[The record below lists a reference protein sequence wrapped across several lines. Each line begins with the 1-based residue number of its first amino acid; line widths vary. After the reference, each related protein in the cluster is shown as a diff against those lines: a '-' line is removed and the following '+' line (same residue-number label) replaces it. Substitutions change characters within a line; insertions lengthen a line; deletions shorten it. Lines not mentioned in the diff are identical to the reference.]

1 MHIFLLTIYLS
12 RLFPYNRVMLIPK
25 VKLNGLITIPSSK
38 SQTIRA
44 LLISV
49 FSRGISYIKH
59 PLISD
64 DTKSCINAV
73 KAMGGVVTI
82 GDNSDI
88 TVDATSA
95 FFDMD
100 ELFIDAGNSGTTEY
114 LSLPMLASLGIK
126 VTIDGDEMLRKRPL
140 KPLLDALESL
150 GAETESTN
158 GFPPATLRG
167 PLDGGECTIECKTS
181 QYLSGLL
188 LGAPLATGD
197 SHIKC
202 SVLFEKPYVKM
213 TLKWLDEEEIEYKIS
228 DDLEEAWIKGGQSY
242 KPLDTYI
249 EGDFSSA
256 SFFFVAAAIHNSE
269 VTVEGLVKDS
279 TQGDKEILNILEK
292 MGCTIEWN
300 GNKVTVKGPEKLK
313 GGVFDLNAIPD
324 TLPALAV
331 AASFAYGD
339 TILGNVEQA
348 RIKETDRIRVMREN
362 LNALGV
368 DAEESRDSLI
378 IHGKGKVKGGSVK
391 GYGDHRVIMAL
402 SILGTKTEEPTDID
416 DISAASVTFPTFFE
430 LLKQLEK

>member
-1 MHIFLLTIYLS
+1 MI
-12 RLFPYNRVMLIPK
+12 IPS
-25 VKLNGLITIPSSK
+25 VKLSGKIIIPSSK

-49 FSRGISYIKH
+49 FSRGVSYIKH

-64 DTKSCINAV
+64 DTESCINAV
-73 KAMGGVVTI
+73 KAMGADVSILENG
-82 GDNSDI
+82 NI
-88 TVDATSA
+88 TVDATYA
-95 FFDMD
+95 FSDMD
-100 ELFIDAGNSGTTEY
+100 ELSIDAGNSGTTEY
-114 LSLPMLASLGIK
+114 LSLPMLSSLGIQ
-126 VTIDGDEMLRKRPL
+126 VNIDGDEMLRKRPL

-150 GAETESTN
+150 GAETESTE
-158 GFPPATLRG
+158 GFPPASIRG

-188 LGAPLATGD
+188 LGAPLAIGD

-213 TLKWLDEEEIEYKIS
+213 TLKWLDDHGIKYRIS
-228 DDLEEAWIKGGQSY
+228 DDLEEVWVKGGQSY

-256 SFFFVAAAIHNSE
+256 SFFFVAAAIHGTE
-269 VTVEGLVKDS
+269 VTVEGLDKNS

-292 MGCTIEWN
+292 MGCSIKWN
-300 GNKVTVKGPEKLK
+300 GMAVTVKGPEKLK

-324 TLPALAV
+324 TLPALSV
-331 AASFAYGD
+331 AAAFAEGD

-348 RIKETDRIRVMREN
+348 RIKETDRIKVMREN
-362 LNALGV
+362 LNELGV
-368 DAEESRDSLI
+368 EAEERRDALI
-378 IHGKGKVKGGSVK
+378 IHGNGSVKGGKAK

-402 SILGTKTEEPTDID
+402 AILGTKTEEETEID
-416 DISAASVTFPTFFE
+416 DVSAASVTFPTFFD
-430 LLKQLEK
+430 LLEKLEK

>member
-1 MHIFLLTIYLS
+1 MI
-12 RLFPYNRVMLIPK
+12 IPS
-25 VKLNGLITIPSSK
+25 VKLSGKIIIPSSK

-49 FSRGISYIKH
+49 FSRGVSYIKH

-64 DTKSCINAV
+64 DTESCINAV
-73 KAMGGVVTI
+73 KAMGADVSILENG
-82 GDNSDI
+82 DI
-88 TVDATSA
+88 TVDATYA
-95 FFDMD
+95 FSDMD
-100 ELFIDAGNSGTTEY
+100 ELSIDAGNSGTTEY
-114 LSLPMLASLGIK
+114 LSLPMLSSLGIQ
-126 VTIDGDEMLRKRPL
+126 VNIDGDEMLRKRPL

-158 GFPPATLRG
+158 GFPPASIRG

-188 LGAPLATGD
+188 LGAPLAIGD

-213 TLKWLDEEEIEYKIS
+213 TLKWLDDQGIKYRIS
-228 DDLEEAWIKGGQSY
+228 DDLEEVWVKGGQSY

-256 SFFFVAAAIHNSE
+256 SFFFVAAAIHGTE
-269 VTVEGLVKDS
+269 VTVEGLDKNS

-292 MGCTIEWN
+292 MGCSIKWN
-300 GNKVTVKGPEKLK
+300 GMAVTVKGPEKLK

-324 TLPALAV
+324 TLPALSV
-331 AASFAYGD
+331 AAAFAEGD
-339 TILGNVEQA
+339 TILKNVEQA
-348 RIKETDRIRVMREN
+348 RIKETDRIKVMREN
-362 LNALGV
+362 LNELGV
-368 DAEESRDSLI
+368 EAEERRDALI
-378 IHGKGKVKGGSVK
+378 IHGNGSVKGGKAK

-402 SILGTKTEEPTDID
+402 AVLGTKTEEETEID
-416 DISAASVTFPTFFE
+416 DVSAASVTFPTFFD
-430 LLKQLEK
+430 LLEKLEK

>member
-1 MHIFLLTIYLS
+1 MI
-12 RLFPYNRVMLIPK
+12 IPS
-25 VKLNGLITIPSSK
+25 VKLSGKIIIPSSK

-49 FSRGISYIKH
+49 FSRGVSYIKH

-64 DTKSCINAV
+64 DTESCINAV
-73 KAMGGVVTI
+73 KAMGADVNILENG
-82 GDNSDI
+82 DI
-88 TVDATSA
+88 TVDATYA
-95 FFDMD
+95 FSDMD
-100 ELFIDAGNSGTTEY
+100 ELSIDAGNSGTTEY
-114 LSLPMLASLGIK
+114 LSLPMLSSLGIQ
-126 VTIDGDEMLRKRPL
+126 VNIDGDEMLRKRPL

-150 GAETESTN
+150 GAETESTE
-158 GFPPATLRG
+158 GFPPASIRG

-188 LGAPLATGD
+188 LGAPLAIGD

-213 TLKWLDEEEIEYKIS
+213 TLKWLDDQGIKYRIS
-228 DDLEEAWIKGGQSY
+228 DDLEEVWVKGGQSY

-256 SFFFVAAAIHNSE
+256 SFFFVAAAIHGTE
-269 VTVEGLVKDS
+269 VTVEGLDKNS

-292 MGCTIEWN
+292 MGCSIKWN
-300 GNKVTVKGPEKLK
+300 GMAVTVKGPEKLK

-324 TLPALAV
+324 TLPALSV
-331 AASFAYGD
+331 AAAFAEGD

-348 RIKETDRIRVMREN
+348 RIKETDRIKVMREN
-362 LNALGV
+362 LNELGV
-368 DAEESRDSLI
+368 EAEERRDALVV
-378 IHGKGKVKGGSVK
+378 HGKGSVKGGKAK

-402 SILGTKTEEPTDID
+402 AILGTRTEEETEID
-416 DISAASVTFPTFFE
+416 DVSAASITFPTFFD
-430 LLKQLEK
+430 LLENLEK

>member
-1 MHIFLLTIYLS
+1 MI
-12 RLFPYNRVMLIPK
+12 IPS
-25 VKLNGLITIPSSK
+25 VKLSGKIIIPSSK

-49 FSRGISYIKH
+49 FSRGVSYIKH

-64 DTKSCINAV
+64 DTESCINAV
-73 KAMGGVVTI
+73 KAMGADVSILENG
-82 GDNSDI
+82 NI
-88 TVDATSA
+88 TVDATYA
-95 FFDMD
+95 FSDMD
-100 ELFIDAGNSGTTEY
+100 ELSIDAGNSGTTEY
-114 LSLPMLASLGIK
+114 LSLPMLSSLGIQ
-126 VTIDGDEMLRKRPL
+126 VNIDGDEMLRKRPL

-150 GAETESTN
+150 GAETESTE
-158 GFPPATLRG
+158 GFPPASIRG

-188 LGAPLATGD
+188 LGAPLAIGD

-213 TLKWLDEEEIEYKIS
+213 TLKWLDDQGIKYRIS
-228 DDLEEAWIKGGQSY
+228 DDLEEVWVKGGQSY

-256 SFFFVAAAIHNSE
+256 SFFFVAAAIHGTE
-269 VTVEGLVKDS
+269 VTVEGLDKNS

-292 MGCTIEWN
+292 MGCSIKWN
-300 GNKVTVKGPEKLK
+300 GMAVTVKGPEKLK

-324 TLPALAV
+324 TLPALSV
-331 AASFAYGD
+331 AAAFAEGD

-348 RIKETDRIRVMREN
+348 RIKETDRIKVMREN
-362 LNALGV
+362 LNELGV
-368 DAEESRDSLI
+368 EAEERRDALI
-378 IHGKGKVKGGSVK
+378 IHGNGSVKGGKAK

-402 SILGTKTEEPTDID
+402 AVLGTKTEEETEID
-416 DISAASVTFPTFFE
+416 DVSAASVTFPTFFD
-430 LLKQLEK
+430 LLEKLEK

>member
-1 MHIFLLTIYLS
+1 MI
-12 RLFPYNRVMLIPK
+12 IPS
-25 VKLNGLITIPSSK
+25 VKLSGKIIIPSSK

-49 FSRGISYIKH
+49 FSRGVSYIKH

-64 DTKSCINAV
+64 DTESCINAV
-73 KAMGGVVTI
+73 KAMGADVSILENG
-82 GDNSDI
+82 DI
-88 TVDATSA
+88 TVDATYA
-95 FFDMD
+95 FSDMD
-100 ELFIDAGNSGTTEY
+100 ELSIDAGNSGTTEY
-114 LSLPMLASLGIK
+114 LSLPMLSSLGIQ
-126 VTIDGDEMLRKRPL
+126 VNIDGDEMLRKRPL

-158 GFPPATLRG
+158 GFPPASIRG

-188 LGAPLATGD
+188 LGAPLAIGD

-202 SVLFEKPYVKM
+202 YVLFEKPYVKM
-213 TLKWLDEEEIEYKIS
+213 TLKWLDYQGIKYRIS
-228 DDLEEAWIKGGQSY
+228 DDLEEVWVKGGQSY

-256 SFFFVAAAIHNSE
+256 SFFFVAAAIHGTE
-269 VTVEGLVKDS
+269 VTVEGLDKNS

-292 MGCTIEWN
+292 MGCSIKWN
-300 GNKVTVKGPEKLK
+300 GMAVTVKGPEKLK

-324 TLPALAV
+324 TLPALSV
-331 AASFAYGD
+331 AAAFAEGD

-348 RIKETDRIRVMREN
+348 RIKETDRIKVMREN
-362 LNALGV
+362 LNELGV
-368 DAEESRDSLI
+368 EAEERRDALI
-378 IHGKGKVKGGSVK
+378 IHGNGSVKGGKAK

-402 SILGTKTEEPTDID
+402 AILGTKTEEKTEID
-416 DISAASVTFPTFFE
+416 DVSAASVTFPTFFD
-430 LLKQLEK
+430 LLEKLEK

>member
-1 MHIFLLTIYLS
+1 MI
-12 RLFPYNRVMLIPK
+12 IPS
-25 VKLNGLITIPSSK
+25 VKLSGKIIIPSSK

-49 FSRGISYIKH
+49 FSRGVSYIKH

-64 DTKSCINAV
+64 DTESCINAV
-73 KAMGGVVTI
+73 KAMGADVSILENG
-82 GDNSDI
+82 DI
-88 TVDATSA
+88 TVDATYA
-95 FFDMD
+95 FSDMD
-100 ELFIDAGNSGTTEY
+100 ELSIDAGNSGTTEY
-114 LSLPMLASLGIK
+114 LSLPMLSSLGIQ
-126 VTIDGDEMLRKRPL
+126 VNIDGDEMLRKRPL

-158 GFPPATLRG
+158 GFPPASIRG

-188 LGAPLATGD
+188 LGAPLAIGD
-197 SHIKC
+197 CHIKC

-213 TLKWLDEEEIEYKIS
+213 TLKWLDDQGIKYRIS
-228 DDLEEAWIKGGQSY
+228 DDLEEVWVKGGQSY

-256 SFFFVAAAIHNSE
+256 SFFFVAAAIHGTE
-269 VTVEGLVKDS
+269 VTVEGLDKNS

-292 MGCTIEWN
+292 MGCSIKWN
-300 GNKVTVKGPEKLK
+300 GIAVTVKGPEKLK

-324 TLPALAV
+324 TLPALSV
-331 AASFAYGD
+331 AAAFAEGD

-348 RIKETDRIRVMREN
+348 RIKETDRIKVMREN
-362 LNALGV
+362 LNELGV
-368 DAEESRDSLI
+368 EAEERRDALVV
-378 IHGKGKVKGGSVK
+378 HGNGSVKGGKAK

-402 SILGTKTEEPTDID
+402 AILGTKTEEETEID
-416 DISAASVTFPTFFE
+416 DVSAASVTFPTFFD
-430 LLKQLEK
+430 LLEKLEK

>member
-1 MHIFLLTIYLS
+1 MKVPS
-12 RLFPYNRVMLIPK
+12 
-25 VKLNGLITIPSSK
+25 VKLSGKITIPSSK

-49 FSRGISYIKH
+49 FSRGVSFIKH

-64 DTKSCINAV
+64 DTESCINAV
-73 KAMGGVVTI
+73 KAMGADVI
-82 GDNSDI
+82 IDDDCNI
-88 TVDATSA
+88 TLDATSA
-95 FFDMD
+95 FLDMD
-100 ELFIDAGNSGTTEY
+100 ELNIDAGNSGTTEY
-114 LSLPMLASLGIK
+114 LSLPMLSSLGIK
-126 VTIDGDEMLRKRPL
+126 VNIDGDEMLRKRPL

-150 GAETESTN
+150 GAETESTE
-158 GFPPATLRG
+158 GFPPASIRG

-188 LGAPLATGD
+188 LGAPLAVGD

-213 TLKWLDEEEIEYKIS
+213 TLKWLDEEGIEYKIS

-242 KPLDTYI
+242 KSLDTYI

-256 SFFFVAAAIHNSE
+256 SFFFVAAAIHGSE
-269 VTVEGLVKDS
+269 VTVEGLDKNS
-279 TQGDKEILNILEK
+279 TQGDKEILCILEK
-292 MGCTIEWN
+292 MGCKVEWN
-300 GNKVTVKGPEKLK
+300 GMSVTVKGPERLE

-324 TLPALAV
+324 TLPALSV
-331 AASFAYGD
+331 AAAFAYGD

-348 RIKETDRIRVMREN
+348 RIKETDRISVMREN

-378 IHGKGKVKGGSVK
+378 IHGKGRVKGGGAK

-402 SILGTKTEEPTDID
+402 SILGTKTEEETEID
-416 DISAASVTFPTFFE
+416 DVSAASVTFPTFFD
-430 LLKQLEK
+430 LLKELEN

>member
-1 MHIFLLTIYLS
+1 MI
-12 RLFPYNRVMLIPK
+12 IPS
-25 VKLNGLITIPSSK
+25 VKLSGKIIIPSSK

-49 FSRGISYIKH
+49 FSRGVSYIKH

-64 DTKSCINAV
+64 DTESCINAV
-73 KAMGGVVTI
+73 KAMGADVNILENG
-82 GDNSDI
+82 DI
-88 TVDATSA
+88 TVDATYA
-95 FFDMD
+95 FSDMD
-100 ELFIDAGNSGTTEY
+100 ELSIDAGNSGTTEY
-114 LSLPMLASLGIK
+114 LSLPMLSSLGIQ
-126 VTIDGDEMLRKRPL
+126 VNIDGDEMLRKRPL

-150 GAETESTN
+150 GAETESTE
-158 GFPPATLRG
+158 GFPPASIRG

-188 LGAPLATGD
+188 LGAPLAIGD

-213 TLKWLDEEEIEYKIS
+213 TLKWLDDQGIKYRIS
-228 DDLEEAWIKGGQSY
+228 DDLEEVWVKGGQSY

-256 SFFFVAAAIHNSE
+256 SFFFVAAAIHGTE
-269 VTVEGLVKDS
+269 VTVEGLDKNS

-292 MGCTIEWN
+292 MGCSIKWN
-300 GNKVTVKGPEKLK
+300 GMAVTVKGPEKLK

-324 TLPALAV
+324 TLPALSV
-331 AASFAYGD
+331 AAAFAEGD

-348 RIKETDRIRVMREN
+348 RIKETDRIKVMREN
-362 LNALGV
+362 LNELGV
-368 DAEESRDSLI
+368 EAEERRDALI
-378 IHGKGKVKGGSVK
+378 IHGNGSVKGGKAK

-402 SILGTKTEEPTDID
+402 AILGTKTEEETEID
-416 DISAASVTFPTFFE
+416 DVSAASVTFPTFFD
-430 LLKQLEK
+430 LLEKLEK

>member
-1 MHIFLLTIYLS
+1 MI
-12 RLFPYNRVMLIPK
+12 IPS
-25 VKLNGLITIPSSK
+25 VKLSGKIIIPSSK

-49 FSRGISYIKH
+49 FSRGVSYIKH

-64 DTKSCINAV
+64 DTESCINAV
-73 KAMGGVVTI
+73 KAMGADVNILENG
-82 GDNSDI
+82 DI
-88 TVDATSA
+88 TVDATYA
-95 FFDMD
+95 FSDMD
-100 ELFIDAGNSGTTEY
+100 ELSIDAGNSGTTEY
-114 LSLPMLASLGIK
+114 LSLPMLSSLGIQ
-126 VTIDGDEMLRKRPL
+126 VNIDGDEMLRKRPL

-150 GAETESTN
+150 GAETESTE
-158 GFPPATLRG
+158 GFPPASIRG

-188 LGAPLATGD
+188 LGAPLAIGD

-213 TLKWLDEEEIEYKIS
+213 TLKWLDDQGIKYRIS
-228 DDLEEAWIKGGQSY
+228 DDLEEVWVKGGQSY

-256 SFFFVAAAIHNSE
+256 SFFFVAAAIHGTE
-269 VTVEGLVKDS
+269 VTVEGLDKNS

-292 MGCTIEWN
+292 MGCSIEWN
-300 GNKVTVKGPEKLK
+300 GMAVTVKGPDKLK

-324 TLPALAV
+324 TLPALSV
-331 AASFAYGD
+331 AAAFAEGD

-348 RIKETDRIRVMREN
+348 RIKETDRIKVMREN
-362 LNALGV
+362 LNELGV
-368 DAEESRDSLI
+368 EAEERRDALVV
-378 IHGKGKVKGGSVK
+378 HGNGSVKGGKAK

-402 SILGTKTEEPTDID
+402 AILGTKTEEETEID
-416 DISAASVTFPTFFE
+416 DVSAASVTFPTFFD
-430 LLKQLEK
+430 LLEKLEK

>member
-1 MHIFLLTIYLS
+1 MI
-12 RLFPYNRVMLIPK
+12 IPS
-25 VKLNGLITIPSSK
+25 VKLSGKIIIPSSK

-49 FSRGISYIKH
+49 FSRGVSYIKH

-64 DTKSCINAV
+64 DTESCINAV
-73 KAMGGVVTI
+73 KAMGADVNILENG
-82 GDNSDI
+82 DI
-88 TVDATSA
+88 TVDATYA
-95 FFDMD
+95 FSDMD
-100 ELFIDAGNSGTTEY
+100 ELSIDAGNSGTTEY
-114 LSLPMLASLGIK
+114 LSLPMLSSLGIQ
-126 VTIDGDEMLRKRPL
+126 VNIDGDEMLRKRPL

-158 GFPPATLRG
+158 GFPPASIRG

-188 LGAPLATGD
+188 LGAPLAIGD

-213 TLKWLDEEEIEYKIS
+213 TLKWLDDQGIKYRIS
-228 DDLEEAWIKGGQSY
+228 DDLEEVWVKGGQSY

-256 SFFFVAAAIHNSE
+256 SFFFVAAAIHGTE
-269 VTVEGLVKDS
+269 VTVEGLDKNS

-292 MGCTIEWN
+292 MGCSIKWN
-300 GNKVTVKGPEKLK
+300 GMAVTVKGPEKLK

-324 TLPALAV
+324 TLPALSV
-331 AASFAYGD
+331 AAAFAEGD

-348 RIKETDRIRVMREN
+348 RIKETDRIKVMREN
-362 LNALGV
+362 LNELGV
-368 DAEESRDSLI
+368 EAEERRDALVV
-378 IHGKGKVKGGSVK
+378 HGNGSVKGGKAK

-402 SILGTKTEEPTDID
+402 AILGTRTEEETEID
-416 DISAASVTFPTFFE
+416 DVSAASVTFPTFFD
-430 LLKQLEK
+430 LLENLEK

>member
-1 MHIFLLTIYLS
+1 MI
-12 RLFPYNRVMLIPK
+12 IPS
-25 VKLNGLITIPSSK
+25 VKLSGKIIIPSSK

-49 FSRGISYIKH
+49 FSRGVSYIKH

-64 DTKSCINAV
+64 DTESCINAV
-73 KAMGGVVTI
+73 KAMGADVNILENG
-82 GDNSDI
+82 DI
-88 TVDATSA
+88 TVDATYA
-95 FFDMD
+95 FSDMD
-100 ELFIDAGNSGTTEY
+100 ELSIDAGNSGTTEY
-114 LSLPMLASLGIK
+114 LSLPMLSSLGIQ
-126 VTIDGDEMLRKRPL
+126 VNIDGDEMLRKRPL

-158 GFPPATLRG
+158 GFPPASIRG

-188 LGAPLATGD
+188 LGAPLAIGD

-213 TLKWLDEEEIEYKIS
+213 TLKWLDDQGIKYRIS
-228 DDLEEAWIKGGQSY
+228 DDLEEVWVKGGQSY

-256 SFFFVAAAIHNSE
+256 SFFFVAAAIHGTE
-269 VTVEGLVKDS
+269 VTVEGLDKNS

-292 MGCTIEWN
+292 MGCSIKWN
-300 GNKVTVKGPEKLK
+300 GMAVTVKGPEKLK

-324 TLPALAV
+324 TLPALSV
-331 AASFAYGD
+331 AAAFAEGD

-348 RIKETDRIRVMREN
+348 RIKETDRIKVMREN
-362 LNALGV
+362 LNELGV
-368 DAEESRDSLI
+368 EAEERRDALVV
-378 IHGKGKVKGGSVK
+378 HGKGSVKGGKAK

-402 SILGTKTEEPTDID
+402 AILGTRTEEETEID
-416 DISAASVTFPTFFE
+416 DVSAASVTFPTFFD
-430 LLKQLEK
+430 LLENLEK

>member
-1 MHIFLLTIYLS
+1 MI
-12 RLFPYNRVMLIPK
+12 IPS
-25 VKLNGLITIPSSK
+25 VKLSGKIIIPSSK

-49 FSRGISYIKH
+49 FSRGVSYIKH

-64 DTKSCINAV
+64 DTESCINAV
-73 KAMGGVVTI
+73 KAMGADVSILENG
-82 GDNSDI
+82 DI
-88 TVDATSA
+88 TVDATYA
-95 FFDMD
+95 FSDMD
-100 ELFIDAGNSGTTEY
+100 ELSIDAGNSGTTEY
-114 LSLPMLASLGIK
+114 LSLPMLSSLGIQ
-126 VTIDGDEMLRKRPL
+126 VNINGDEMLRKRPL

-150 GAETESTN
+150 GAETESTE
-158 GFPPATLRG
+158 GFPPASIRG

-188 LGAPLATGD
+188 LGAPLAIGD

-213 TLKWLDEEEIEYKIS
+213 TLKWLEDQGIKYRIS
-228 DDLEEAWIKGGQSY
+228 DDLEEVWVKGGQSY

-256 SFFFVAAAIHNSE
+256 SFFFVAAAIHGTE
-269 VTVEGLVKDS
+269 VTVEGLDKNS

-292 MGCTIEWN
+292 MGCSIKWN
-300 GNKVTVKGPEKLK
+300 GMAVTVKGPEKLK

-324 TLPALAV
+324 TLPALSV
-331 AASFAYGD
+331 AAAFAEGD

-348 RIKETDRIRVMREN
+348 RIKETDRIKVMREN
-362 LNALGV
+362 LNELGV
-368 DAEESRDSLI
+368 EAEERRDALI
-378 IHGKGKVKGGSVK
+378 IHGNGSVKGGKAK

-402 SILGTKTEEPTDID
+402 AILGTRTEEETEID
-416 DISAASVTFPTFFE
+416 DVSAASVTFPTFFD
-430 LLKQLEK
+430 LLEKLEK

>member
-1 MHIFLLTIYLS
+1 MI
-12 RLFPYNRVMLIPK
+12 IPS
-25 VKLNGLITIPSSK
+25 VKLSGKIIIPSSK

-49 FSRGISYIKH
+49 FSRGVSYIKH

-64 DTKSCINAV
+64 DTESCINAV
-73 KAMGGVVTI
+73 KAMGADVNILENG
-82 GDNSDI
+82 DI
-88 TVDATSA
+88 TVDATYA
-95 FFDMD
+95 FSDMD
-100 ELFIDAGNSGTTEY
+100 ELSIDAGNSGTTEY
-114 LSLPMLASLGIK
+114 LSLPMLSSLGIQ
-126 VTIDGDEMLRKRPL
+126 VNIDGDEMLRKRPL

-150 GAETESTN
+150 GAETESTE
-158 GFPPATLRG
+158 GFPPASIRG

-188 LGAPLATGD
+188 LGAPLAIGD

-213 TLKWLDEEEIEYKIS
+213 TLKWLDDQGIKYRIS
-228 DDLEEAWIKGGQSY
+228 DDLEEVWVKGGQSY

-256 SFFFVAAAIHNSE
+256 SFFFVAAAIHGTE
-269 VTVEGLVKDS
+269 VTVEGLDKNS

-292 MGCTIEWN
+292 MGCSIKWN
-300 GNKVTVKGPEKLK
+300 GMAVTVKGPEKLK

-324 TLPALAV
+324 TLPALSV
-331 AASFAYGD
+331 AAAFAEGD

-348 RIKETDRIRVMREN
+348 RIKETDRIKVMREN
-362 LNALGV
+362 LNELGV
-368 DAEESRDSLI
+368 EAEERRDALVV
-378 IHGKGKVKGGSVK
+378 HGNGSVKGGKAK

-402 SILGTKTEEPTDID
+402 AILGTRTEEKTEID
-416 DISAASVTFPTFFE
+416 DVSAASVTFPTFFD
-430 LLKQLEK
+430 LLEKLEK

>member
-1 MHIFLLTIYLS
+1 MI
-12 RLFPYNRVMLIPK
+12 IPS
-25 VKLNGLITIPSSK
+25 VKLSGKIIIPSSK

-49 FSRGISYIKH
+49 FSRGVSYIKH

-64 DTKSCINAV
+64 DTESCINAV
-73 KAMGGVVTI
+73 KAMGADVSILENG
-82 GDNSDI
+82 DI
-88 TVDATSA
+88 TVDATYA
-95 FFDMD
+95 FSDMD
-100 ELFIDAGNSGTTEY
+100 ELSIDAGNSGTTEY
-114 LSLPMLASLGIK
+114 LSLPMLSSLGIQ
-126 VTIDGDEMLRKRPL
+126 VNIDGDEMLRKRPL

-150 GAETESTN
+150 GAETESTE
-158 GFPPATLRG
+158 GFPPASIRG

-188 LGAPLATGD
+188 LGAPLAIGD

-213 TLKWLDEEEIEYKIS
+213 TLKWLEDQGIKYRIS
-228 DDLEEAWIKGGQSY
+228 DDLEEVWVKGGQSY

-256 SFFFVAAAIHNSE
+256 SFFFVAAAIHGTE
-269 VTVEGLVKDS
+269 VTVEGLDKNS

-292 MGCTIEWN
+292 MGCSIKWN
-300 GNKVTVKGPEKLK
+300 GIAVTVKGPEKLK

-324 TLPALAV
+324 TLPALSV
-331 AASFAYGD
+331 AAAFAEGD

-348 RIKETDRIRVMREN
+348 RIKETDRIKVMREN
-362 LNALGV
+362 LNELGV
-368 DAEESRDSLI
+368 EAEERRDALI
-378 IHGKGKVKGGSVK
+378 IHGNGSVKGGKAK

-402 SILGTKTEEPTDID
+402 AILGTRTEEETEID
-416 DISAASVTFPTFFE
+416 DVSAASVTFPTFFD
-430 LLKQLEK
+430 LLEKLEK

>member
-1 MHIFLLTIYLS
+1 MI
-12 RLFPYNRVMLIPK
+12 IPS
-25 VKLNGLITIPSSK
+25 VKLSGKIIIPSSK

-49 FSRGISYIKH
+49 FSRGVSYIKH

-64 DTKSCINAV
+64 DTESCINAV
-73 KAMGGVVTI
+73 KAMGADVSILENG
-82 GDNSDI
+82 DI
-88 TVDATSA
+88 TVDATYA
-95 FFDMD
+95 FSDMD
-100 ELFIDAGNSGTTEY
+100 ELSIDAGNSGTTEY
-114 LSLPMLASLGIK
+114 LSLPMLSSLGIQ
-126 VTIDGDEMLRKRPL
+126 VNIDGDEMLRKRPL

-150 GAETESTN
+150 GAETESTE
-158 GFPPATLRG
+158 GFPPASIRG

-188 LGAPLATGD
+188 LGAPLAIGD

-213 TLKWLDEEEIEYKIS
+213 TLKWLDDQGIKYRIS
-228 DDLEEAWIKGGQSY
+228 DDLEEVWVKGGQSY

-256 SFFFVAAAIHNSE
+256 SFFFVAAAIHGTE
-269 VTVEGLVKDS
+269 VTVEGLDKNS

-292 MGCTIEWN
+292 MGCSIKWN
-300 GNKVTVKGPEKLK
+300 GMAVTVKGPEKLK

-324 TLPALAV
+324 TLPALSV
-331 AASFAYGD
+331 AAAFAEGD

-348 RIKETDRIRVMREN
+348 RIKETDRIKVMREN
-362 LNALGV
+362 LNELGV
-368 DAEESRDSLI
+368 EAEERRDALI
-378 IHGKGKVKGGSVK
+378 IHGNGSVKGGKAK

-402 SILGTKTEEPTDID
+402 AILGTRTEEETEID
-416 DISAASVTFPTFFE
+416 DVSAASVTFPTFFD
-430 LLKQLEK
+430 LLEKLEK

>member
-1 MHIFLLTIYLS
+1 MI
-12 RLFPYNRVMLIPK
+12 IPS
-25 VKLNGLITIPSSK
+25 VKLSGKIIIPSSK

-49 FSRGISYIKH
+49 FSRGVSYIKH

-64 DTKSCINAV
+64 DTESCINAV
-73 KAMGGVVTI
+73 KAMGADVSILENG
-82 GDNSDI
+82 DI
-88 TVDATSA
+88 TVDATYA
-95 FFDMD
+95 FSDMD
-100 ELFIDAGNSGTTEY
+100 ELSIDAGNSGTTEY
-114 LSLPMLASLGIK
+114 LSLPMLSSLGIQ
-126 VTIDGDEMLRKRPL
+126 VNINGDEMLRKRPL

-150 GAETESTN
+150 GAETESTE
-158 GFPPATLRG
+158 GFPPASIRG

-188 LGAPLATGD
+188 LGAPLAIGD

-213 TLKWLDEEEIEYKIS
+213 TLKWLEDQGIKYRIS
-228 DDLEEAWIKGGQSY
+228 DDLEEVWVKGGQSY

-256 SFFFVAAAIHNSE
+256 SFFFVAAAIHGTE
-269 VTVEGLVKDS
+269 VTVEGLDKNS

-292 MGCTIEWN
+292 MGCSIKWN
-300 GNKVTVKGPEKLK
+300 GMAVTVKGPEKLK

-324 TLPALAV
+324 TLPALSV
-331 AASFAYGD
+331 AAAFAEGD

-348 RIKETDRIRVMREN
+348 RIKETDRIKVMREN
-362 LNALGV
+362 LNELGV
-368 DAEESRDSLI
+368 EADERRDALI
-378 IHGKGKVKGGSVK
+378 IHGNGSVKGGKAK

-402 SILGTKTEEPTDID
+402 AILGTRTEEETEID
-416 DISAASVTFPTFFE
+416 DVSAASVTFPTFFD
-430 LLKQLEK
+430 LLEKLEK